1 MISLAQIGIS
11 QVDFSRLRDGARSS
25 LAEDFINTEAATAES
40 NSNLAEP
47 GSAIFSRRFSAVAV
61 GVQLLVDSEDIR
73 QQPRAGVTSKRTSW
87 LRSRRRSMDRQEQ
100 FRCAERVQT
109 KRRVIKS
116 RSRAEFMKANASGS
130 PVRGRRERAA
140 ARAAISSYVFG
151 WRDIPISQLKE
162 AI

>member
-11 QVDFSRLRDGARSS
+11 QVDFRRLRDGARSS
-25 LAEDFINTEAATAES
+25 LAEDFINSEAATAES

-130 PVRGRRERAA
+130 PVRGRRERA
-140 ARAAISSYVFG
+140 
-151 WRDIPISQLKE
+151 
-162 AI
+162 